1 LERRPDVAQAERELA
16 SRLAQIGVAKAAFFP
31 SVHLTARGGF
41 LSGEVSDL
49 FSWESRIWSIGP
61 GISVPVFEGGRNR
74 ATLERAKAAYEEGVA
89 LYRQKVLVA
98 FKEVEDSLAALQ
110 FLRGET
116 DARAQAAA
124 AATEAARLSFER
136 YRAGAI
142 AFLEVIDSENAR
154 LQNELARVRAA
165 NEQMLATVRLIKALG
180 GGWQ

>member
-1 LERRPDVAQAERELA
+1 MSNVSNNGFGADQTLPVPPPVPPAVTPVVGAAIAPYPLVTAA
-16 SRLAQIGVAKAAFFP
+16 SGTP
-31 SVHLTARGGF
+31 G
-41 LSGEVSDL
+41 
-49 FSWESRIWSIGP
+49 IGP